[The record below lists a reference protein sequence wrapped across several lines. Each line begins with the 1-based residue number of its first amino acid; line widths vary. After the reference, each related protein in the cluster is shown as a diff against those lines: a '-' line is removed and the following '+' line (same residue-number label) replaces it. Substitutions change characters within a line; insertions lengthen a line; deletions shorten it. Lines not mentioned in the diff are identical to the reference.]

1 MCGRYAFF
9 APADA
14 VRRWFGVP
22 FVPGLAARYNI
33 APTQDVPAVRER
45 EPGQR
50 EVALLRWGL
59 VPSWAADPAIGNRMI
74 NARAE
79 TLAEKPSFRAALKR
93 RRCAVL
99 ASGWYEW
106 QKTAAGKQPY
116 FLHRSDGEPLGFAGL
131 WEQWVDRGSGEAIQ
145 SCTIVTTAAPPA
157 LAAIHDRMPALLGPE
172 ALAAWLDPRESDAS
186 KLVPLLGPGEAATI
200 EARPVSRAV
209 NDARREGPELV
220 EPVAPAAG

>member
-22 FVPGLAARYNI
+22 FVPELAARYNI
-33 APTQDVPAVRER
+33 APTQDVPVLRER

-50 EVALLRWGL
+50 EGALLRWGL
-59 VPSWAADPAIGNRMI
+59 VPSWAADPAIGQRMI

-79 TLAEKPSFRAALKR
+79 TLAEKPSFRSAFRR
-93 RRCAVL
+93 RRCVVL

-106 QKTAAGKQPY
+106 QKTPAGKQPF
-116 FLHRSDGEPLGFAGL
+116 FLRRRDGEPLGFAGL

-157 LAAIHDRMPALLGPE
+157 LAAIHDRMPALLGRE
-172 ALAAWLDPRESDAS
+172 ALAGWLDPRIGDAAR
-186 KLVPLLGPGEAATI
+186 LGPLLGSAEAGSI
-200 EARPVSRAV
+200 DARPVSRAV
-209 NDARREGPELV
+209 NDARNEGPRLV
-220 EPVAPAAG
+220 EPIADAAR

>member
-22 FVPGLAARYNI
+22 FVPEFAARYNI
-33 APTQDVPAVRER
+33 APTQDVPVLRER
-45 EPGQR
+45 EPGRR

-59 VPSWAADPAIGNRMI
+59 VPSWAGDPSIGQRMI

-79 TLAEKPSFRAALKR
+79 TLAEKPSFRTALRR
-93 RRCAVL
+93 RRCVVL

-106 QKTAAGKQPY
+106 QKTAAGKQPF
-116 FLHRSDGEPLGFAGL
+116 FLHRRDGEPLGFAGL

-157 LAAIHDRMPALLGPE
+157 LAAIHDRMPAVLSKE
-172 ALAAWLDPRESDAS
+172 ALASWLDPAVTDGSRLA
-186 KLVPLLGPGEAATI
+186 PLLDAGEAGEI

-209 NDARREGPELV
+209 NDARNEGPQLV
-220 EPVAPAAG
+220 EPLACAG

>member
-22 FVPGLAARYNI
+22 FVPELAPRWNI
-33 APTQDVPAVRER
+33 APTQDVPVVRER

-59 VPSWAADPAIGNRMI
+59 VPSWAADPAIGQRMI

-79 TLAEKPSFRAALKR
+79 TLAERPAYRSAFRH
-93 RRCAVL
+93 RRCVVL

-106 QKTAAGKQPY
+106 QKTAAGKQP
-116 FLHRSDGEPLGFAGL
+116 FFIHRGDGEPLGFAGL
-131 WEQWVDRGSGEAIQ
+131 WEQWLDRSSGESLG

-157 LAAIHDRMPALLGPE
+157 LAGIHDRMPAVLAP
-172 ALAAWLDPRESDAS
+172 AAIAAWLDPQLSDGARLS
-186 KLVPLLGPGEAATI
+186 SLLGAGEAGTL
-200 EARPVSRAV
+200 EARPVSREV
-209 NDARREGPELV
+209 NNARHDGPQLV
-220 EPVAPAAG
+220 EPLSCATR

>member
-14 VRRWFGVP
+14 VQRWFGVP
-22 FVPGLAARYNI
+22 FAPGLAARYNI
-33 APTQDVPAVRER
+33 APTQDVPVLRER
-45 EPGQR
+45 EAGHR

-59 VPSWAADPAIGNRMI
+59 VPSWAGDPSIGQRMI

-79 TLAEKPSFRAALKR
+79 TLAVKPSFRAAFRR
-93 RRCAVL
+93 RRCVVL

-106 QKTAAGKQPY
+106 QKTATGKQPF
-116 FLHRSDGEPLGFAGL
+116 FLHRRDGEPLGFAGL

-145 SCTIVTTAAPPA
+145 SCAIVTTAAPPA
-157 LAAIHDRMPALLGPE
+157 LADIHDRMPAVLARE
-172 ALAAWLDPRESDAS
+172 ALAEWLDPMVTDGARLS
-186 KLVPLLGPGEAATI
+186 PLLGAGEAASI

-209 NDARREGPELV
+209 NDARNEGPQLV
-220 EPVAPAAG
+220 EPLAGAR

>member
-22 FVPGLAARYNI
+22 FVPEFAARYNI
-33 APTQDVPAVRER
+33 APTQDVPVVRER

-59 VPSWAADPAIGNRMI
+59 VPSWADDPAIGQRMI

-79 TLAEKPSFRAALKR
+79 TLAEKPSFRTALRR
-93 RRCAVL
+93 RRCAML

-106 QKTAAGKQPY
+106 QKTAAGKQPF

-145 SCTIVTTAAPPA
+145 SCAIVTTAAPPA

-172 ALAAWLDPRESDAS
+172 ALAAWLDPRESDAA
-186 KLVPLLGPGEAATI
+186 KLVPLLGAGEAAAI

-220 EPVAPAAG
+220 ERLALAAG